1 MASKLALYDHNSDVI
16 DEAVVIY
23 FKAPN
28 SFTGEDIVEF
38 QCHGGIVVADIIMD
52 AIMRSGAR
60 LADPGEFSK
69 RAFLN
74 GKIDLTEAEA
84 IAKIIETKSIDA
96 AKILARQIRGELKE
110 FVEKIRDDLVDI
122 LAYVE
127 ASIDY
132 AEEDLPLDLL
142 QQIET
147 KLTKLENLLK
157 FTYESSKRREG
168 LVEGFRVAIVGK
180 PNVGKSSL
188 LNSLLSYDRAIISDI
203 AGTTRDTIEEE
214 VRIGTHLIKIV
225 DTAGIRESN
234 DLIEKIGIDRSKKAI
249 ESSDI
254 VIALFDNSRAF
265 DLEDK
270 AILEILKEYSP
281 DKQIIKALNK
291 KDLPSQFDIS
301 HIGDDFL
308 EISSLY
314 DNSLILKRLQ
324 SLLDR
329 SSKDDSILL
338 TSKRQMK
345 AIDLTIDAINESRK
359 VLNEG
364 ELEIFAFH
372 LNEAISSMSSITKNF
387 DRDEILDKM
396 FGSFCLG
403 K

>member
-1 MASKLALYDHNSDVI
+1 MILDAVI
-16 DEAVVIY
+16 
-23 FKAPN
+23 KN
-28 SFTGEDIVEF
+28 
-38 QCHGGIVVADIIMD
+38 
-52 AIMRSGAR
+52 GAR
-60 LADPGEFSK
+60 LAEPGEFSK

-96 AKILARQIRGELKE
+96 AKILARQMRGELKE
-110 FVEKIRDDLVDI
+110 FVEKIRDDLVDV

-132 AEEDLPLDLL
+132 AEEDLPQDLL
-142 QQIET
+142 QQIEA
-147 KLTKLENLLK
+147 KLKKLEDLLK
-157 FTYESSKRREG
+157 TTYDNSKRREG

-234 DLIEKIGIDRSKKAI
+234 DLVENIGIDRSKKAI

-254 VIALFDNSRAF
+254 VIALFDNSREF
-265 DLEDK
+265 DAEDRV
-270 AILEILKEYSP
+270 ILDILKECP
-281 DKQIIKALNK
+281 EDKHIIQALNK
-291 KDLPSQFDIS
+291 KDLPAKFDIS
-301 HIGDDFL
+301 NIEGDFI
-308 EISSLY
+308 EISSIY
-314 DNSLILKRLQ
+314 DNTLILDKLKK
-324 SLLDR
+324 LLD
-329 SSKDDSILL
+329 SSSNDDSILL
-338 TSKRQMK
+338 TSKRQMR
-345 AIDLTIDAINESRK
+345 AIDMTIEAIEQSRH

-372 LNEAISSMSSITKNF
+372 LNEAIGSMSSITTNF
-387 DRDEILDKM
+387 DRDEILEKM